1 MPGIVK
7 RARTPCLDITYEDHG
22 DPRGPA
28 VLLVH
33 GFPDDVRTWSSVI
46 GALVDAGYRALV
58 PYVRGFGP
66 TRFADPAEPRAG
78 QVGALAQDIVEFAD
92 VVGIDRF
99 VLAGHDWGA
108 RAGYATVVLWP
119 ERVRAFVALAVGYD
133 PPTSRER
140 PSAIQARAFWY
151 QWYFQLN
158 HGRMALEHERGQLC
172 RLLWMSWSPGWQFDD
187 AAFNAT
193 AASFDNPDFVQV
205 VTHYYRH
212 RWGNAPGDPRYEALQ
227 ARLEEMPPITV
238 PTVLLCGAEDGAN
251 LPEASEGKE
260 RHFTAAYAR
269 QVIPGVGHFVQR
281 ESPKAVVDAILG
293 FHA

>member
-1 MPGIVK
+1 MPGMVK
-7 RARTPCLDITYEDHG
+7 RVRTPCLDISYEDYG

-46 GALVDAGYRALV
+46 DAIVDAGYRALV

-66 TRFADPAEPRAG
+66 TCFADPAEPRTG
-78 QVGALAQDIVEFAD
+78 QVVALAQDIVEFAD

-99 VLAGHDWGA
+99 VLVGHDWGA
-108 RAGYATVVLWP
+108 RAGYATVALWP

-133 PPTSRER
+133 PPTARER
-140 PSAIQARAFWY
+140 PSGAQARAFWY
-151 QWYFQLN
+151 QWYFQLD
-158 HGRMALEHERGQLC
+158 HGRAALEQERGQLC
-172 RLLWMSWSPGWQFDD
+172 RLLWISWSPGWQFDD

-212 RWGNAPGDPRYEALQ
+212 RWGNATGDPRYETLQ
-227 ARLEEMPPITV
+227 ARLEEMPSIAV
-238 PTVLLCGAEDGAN
+238 PTVLLCGTEDGAN

-260 RHFTAAYAR
+260 RYFTAAYAR

-281 ESPKAVVDAILG
+281 ESPRVVADAILG
-293 FHA
+293 FHG